1 MASYYKYAEKK
12 VENEVNWGAIS
23 KGITDSLTAEAD
35 SRVQRKAAIDQA
47 SNDDITKL
55 MDKPQGEYVNENGRI
70 SDYAEQAQKT
80 QLASLKL
87 LKSGAITEQEYN
99 FRTNNLRTGTDM
111 AFNLSGQY
119 QEQYGRH
126 MDDIRSGKASGAQA
140 QLLAKM
146 EQFGNPKDSKYY
158 VNPLS
163 GEVSLALTKGGKG
176 KQVKI
181 GDSSFDLV
189 SLNTAKNII
198 NQTID
203 RYDSDANTSSIAE
216 GIGKRI
222 QTLIGTTD
230 KRGYLVTEENA
241 YEALMGE
248 DGKLSTTPEAKA
260 LKDQINASFA
270 GDPNG
275 KMSFLIDTLK
285 TDGGEAYTLV
295 YDKKDKGGANIL
307 MVPNDQGTMVPEL
320 TDEQEGLVME
330 GMLGLIKNK
339 LDQTQKLKGDSRVM
353 TDYQEDYLDV
363 MKSRGA
369 SKEEIDE
376 YVAYNSRY
384 NQTFDEEGQ
393 AAVTKG
399 TVKGL
404 PEDAFSLDERISTKE
419 TILNV
424 FDKNPAFKNVNINE
438 VQIDFEDESEEKEM
452 ISQVDKGGN
461 VLQVPGGPLKS
472 ESIKIFIPSIME
484 EAISIPSSADQNIM
498 SEVIS
503 RIDQLNKQGVP
514 ITLESLK
521 SVFEDDDLFYQYNK
535 KPSEDDK
542 EGSNKK
548 KLPGT

>member
-241 YEALMGE
+241 YEALMK
-248 DGKLSTTPEAKA
+248 DGGKA
-260 LKDQINASFA
+260 LQDQINSSFA

-330 GMLGLIKNK
+330 GMLGLVKNK

-461 VLQVPGGPLKS
+461 VLQVRGGPLKS

>member
-80 QLASLKL
+80 QLASLRL

-176 KQVKI
+176 KQIKI

-241 YEALMGE
+241 YEALMK
-248 DGKLSTTPEAKA
+248 DGGKA
-260 LKDQINASFA
+260 LQDQINSSFA

-330 GMLGLIKNK
+330 GMLGLVKNK

>member
-80 QLASLKL
+80 QLASLRL

-241 YEALMGE
+241 YEALMK
-248 DGKLSTTPEAKA
+248 DGGKA
-260 LKDQINASFA
+260 LQDQINSSFA

-320 TDEQEGLVME
+320 TDKQEGLVME
-330 GMLGLIKNK
+330 GMLGLVKNK
-339 LDQTQKLKGDSRVM
+339 LDQTQKLTGDSRVQ
-353 TDYQEDYLDV
+353 TDDQEARLKLGYARLNQQRALAGKAEVKSTIMADAKSYLEKNIEDADLSLAEDDEV
-363 MKSRGA
+363 IGKINKIISEFGI
-369 SKEEIDE
+369 SVSNPINLKDGQSIVLTQKNEKGELITEEIFLPSDKFTNFFSNVDRPTAE
-376 YVAYNSRY
+376 
-384 NQTFDEEGQ
+384 
-393 AAVTKG
+393 VTKQNLI
-399 TVKGL
+399 TFVL
-404 PEDAFSLDERISTKE
+404 E
-419 TILNV
+419 
-424 FDKNPAFKNVNINE
+424 NVNARSLSALKNKLSPAPQE
-438 VQIDFEDESEEKEM
+438 TETEIDD
-452 ISQVDKGGN
+452 
-461 VLQVPGGPLKS
+461 PLG
-472 ESIKIFIPSIME
+472 
-484 EAISIPSSADQNIM
+484 
-498 SEVIS
+498 
-503 RIDQLNKQGVP
+503 L
-514 ITLESLK
+514 LE
-521 SVFEDDDLFYQYNK
+521 
-535 KPSEDDK
+535 P
-542 EGSNKK
+542 
-548 KLPGT
+548 

>member
-353 TDYQEDYLDV
+353 TAYQKDYLDV

-404 PEDAFSLDERISTKE
+404 PEDAFSLDEMISTKE
-419 TILNV
+419 TILIV
-424 FDKNPAFKNVNINE
+424 FDKNPAFKNVNLNE

>member
-363 MKSRGA
+363 MRSRGA